1 MSRMPR
7 TAGRGRRCCTQPG
20 CRGHGSRGPAADGRR
35 IREERMKRPR
45 RPLRA
50 QRAGRAAEVRPSSA
64 RNLDLRVNHEFAGIC
79 SCAVAPSNIIMFRMT
94 VFTFSLKF
102 LLSFTQIISH
112 IPDPDNGNKE
122 GRELLLIK
130 MIYAP
135 F

>member
-1 MSRMPR
+1 MLHTARLQGTQVMRTRSRWTGHPR
-7 TAGRGRRCCTQPG
+7 GNGEKTP
-20 CRGHGSRGPAADGRR
+20 PAAESPEGGAGGR
-35 IREERMKRPR
+35 
-45 RPLRA
+45 
-50 QRAGRAAEVRPSSA
+50 VRPSSA
-64 RNLDLRVNHEFAGIC
+64 RNLDLQVNHEFAGIC
-79 SCAVAPSNIIMFRMT
+79 SCAVAASNIIMFRMT